1 VRIKGFFVR
10 EANPAYVI
18 HGKKVRFKAS
28 WRCSGGRIKIKKPNL
43 DTWEPNPL
51 PNKDYTQ
58 K

>member
-1 VRIKGFFVR
+1 VRIKGFVR

-18 HGKKVRFKAS
+18 HKRFVLKA
-28 WRCSGGRIKIKKPNL
+28 RGDVQEDELGKPNL

-51 PNKDYTQ
+51 PNKDCYTQ